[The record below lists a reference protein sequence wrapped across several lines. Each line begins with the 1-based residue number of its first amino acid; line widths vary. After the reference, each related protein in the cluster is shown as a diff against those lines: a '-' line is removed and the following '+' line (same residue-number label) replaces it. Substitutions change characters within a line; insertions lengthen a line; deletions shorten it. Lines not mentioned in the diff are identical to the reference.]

1 MACSSAKAVEW
12 DEAWSNNL
20 DPSGRAALG
29 VHLSA
34 YGKQVQAQA
43 LSSSP
48 EISPS
53 EIIEESTPVMKAGP
67 LGFAVK
73 S

>member
-1 MACSSAKAVEW
+1 MACSTTKAVEW

-34 YGKQVQAQA
+34 YGKQVQVQA

-53 EIIEESTPVMKAGP
+53 EIIEESNPAMKAGP
-67 LGFAVK
+67 SGLAIK